1 MPNSEKTKQITPK
14 QMFTIQEAVK
24 YFGISEYSIRMGI
37 RQGRYPAIRV
47 GGKRSKYLINA
58 EQFKNVLEQEAMSNL
73 AKTMKGESFYGGN

>member
-1 MPNSEKTKQITPK
+1 MPENYNLQEETPK

-58 EQFKNVLEQEAMSNL
+58 EQFKKVLEQEAMSNL